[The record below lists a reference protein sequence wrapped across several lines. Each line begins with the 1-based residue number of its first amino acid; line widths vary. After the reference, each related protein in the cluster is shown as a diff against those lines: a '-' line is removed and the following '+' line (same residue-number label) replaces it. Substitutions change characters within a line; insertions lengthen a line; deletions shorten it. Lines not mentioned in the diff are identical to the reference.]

1 MHESVFEGGREG
13 VWEGRGGV
21 KALGF
26 RGIEARE
33 ERRTREKLQRVFV
46 HVHGEARVQSGDG
59 ERNSSASTA

>member
-13 VWEGRGGV
+13 VREGRGGV

-46 HVHGEARVQSGDG
+46 HVHGEACARAKRRRREKQQ
-59 ERNSSASTA
+59 R